1 MVLDERNPAKKKKK
15 QFFQVYPIPLFP
27 GCFQLVFYIPRGAW
41 HIFFLSMLGP
51 IHLSLTIA
59 TWLTEIATAEAA
71 MADEEGEAEE
81 TPREVVEVVSSCFW
95 MDQKISAVLRT
106 VSIFLFFVGAM
117 TKGYCK
123 FFLGVKLQ
131 NHLKTLSD
139 WSLKYHNCL
148 LNLLES
154 KPAWSKN
161 LIKLGIF
168 QHPIVQDATESPH
181 VVVAVRLR
189 PLNEAELWARPVGLR
204 PSC

>member
-1 MVLDERNPAKKKKK
+1 MLDERNPAKKNSLSK
-15 QFFQVYPIPLFP
+15 FIRSHYFL
-27 GCFQLVFYIPRGAW
+27 GVFNWFSTSHVVR
-41 HIFFLSMLGP
+41 P

-59 TWLTEIATAEAA
+59 TWLTEIAAAEAA

-95 MDQKISAVLRT
+95 MDQKISEVLRT
-106 VSIFLFFVGAM
+106 VSIFLFFLWVPWRKITAS
-117 TKGYCK
+117 
-123 FFLGVKLQ
+123 FFWGVKLQ
-131 NHLKTLSD
+131 NHLETLSD
-139 WSLKYHNCL
+139 WSLKYHNSL

-189 PLNEAELWARPVGLR
+189 PLNEAELWACPVGLR
-204 PSC
+204 PRC